1 MSNRMQR
8 KRQTFHEEKDK
19 ENEESGMKED
29 EKECLLL
36 TTPGIGII

>member
-1 MSNRMQR
+1 MQR

-19 ENEESGMKED
+19 EDEENVKKED

-36 TTPGIGII
+36 TTPGIGLI

>member
-1 MSNRMQR
+1 MKNRMQR

-19 ENEESGMKED
+19 EDEENVKKED

-36 TTPGIGII
+36 TRPGIGLI